1 MTCPSCRATIP
12 DRSRF
17 CPECGKG
24 VPVAPEAPTVFTPAP
39 GPESSAITGFGTS
52 ADDARTVL
60 PATPARPTQRSASS
74 PAGTPRTGS
83 DPRLLGRFAPGT
95 LLGGRYRIVGLL
107 GKGGMGEVYRAEDL
121 TLGQL
126 VAMKFLPEAMVRD
139 EEWLTRFRNEV
150 RAARQVSHPN
160 VCRVYDI
167 GEADGQTFLTMEFIQ
182 GEDLAS
188 LLRRIG
194 RLAPDKAAEMARG
207 LCAGLAAA
215 HDKGV
220 LHRDLKPANVMID
233 EQGRVRLADFGLAG
247 GEAPPEGGLAGTP
260 AYMAPELFER
270 QPATVQSDIYAL
282 GLVLYEMFTG
292 KPAFTGNTV
301 GDLARQHREATP
313 TRISQLVSEIDPLA
327 DRIIQRCL
335 AKDPA
340 ERPSSA
346 LQVAAALPGGDPL
359 AAALAAGETPSPEMV
374 AASGGL
380 GALKAAHAAAILAA
394 LVAGALLV
402 VWLSARTQ
410 AVHYLPPTKPPAV
423 LADQARTMVRGLGY
437 RDTVHDAAWGFTT
450 TDYMQ
455 HLQSDPSAGRWE
467 NLRPG
472 QPPGVVFWF
481 RQSPV
486 ALGSDSLLQSGRVT
500 FNIPS
505 QSQPGMVNVLVD
517 LKGRLQYLTANLP
530 RIRDTEEP
538 AGSIDWKVVLDAAGF
553 DESKLT
559 RAEPSWIPP
568 VYTDARAAWDG
579 VYPDRP
585 EVKIHIE
592 AAAAHGRPVYFQI
605 FEPWSPQT
613 LAPPTPPA
621 LSLPALLGIIAVVI
635 IFTGGVLLAKRN
647 LRLDRGDRAGAARVA
662 LTLGVLEIVAGLLT
676 GHHTWELFPTIL
688 LMLVL
693 SAKSALVAVGAYMVY
708 MALEPDVRRRWPQ
721 TLVSWSRAISGRLSD
736 PLVGRDLLVG
746 CALGVL
752 LQIVTQF
759 GHLAPLWLGQPPTLA
774 TPPGGFD
781 GTVPFDLSTVF
792 IQIVR
797 SVLVASVLVL
807 VYLMLFAMIQRRLI
821 TNVVYV
827 LLLALAAAGG
837 AGFGLPLVF
846 STLAV
851 GVILFTLARFGMLAL
866 IVSLTV
872 AGVLEQIPLTFNASS
887 MFAPSSYVLLAVIV
901 GVAVYGCRTSLAGQP
916 LLIGKFLD

>member
-1 MTCPSCRATIP
+1 M
-12 DRSRF
+12 
-17 CPECGKG
+17 
-24 VPVAPEAPTVFTPAP
+24 
-39 GPESSAITGFGTS
+39 TGFGT
-52 ADDARTVL
+52 ADEARTVL
-60 PATPARPTQRSASS
+60 PVTPARPIQRPS
-74 PAGTPRTGS
+74 PSHVGTPRTGS

-167 GEADGQTFLTMEFIQ
+167 GDADSHTFLTMEFIQ

-194 RLAPDKAAEMARG
+194 RLSPDKAAEMARG

-247 GEAPPEGGLAGTP
+247 GDAGAEGGLAGTP

-292 KPAFTGNTV
+292 RPAFVGNTV
-301 GDLARQHREATP
+301 GDLARQHRETTP
-313 TRISQLVSEIDPLA
+313 TRITQIVGEIDPLT

-335 AKDPA
+335 AKNPA
-340 ERPSSA
+340 ERPASA
-346 LQVAAALPGGDPL
+346 LLVAAALPGGDPL

-380 GALKAAHAAAILAA
+380 GALKPSYAAATLAA
-394 LVAGALLV
+394 LAAGALLV
-402 VWLSARTQ
+402 VWLSERTQ
-410 AVHYLPPTKPPAV
+410 AVHYLPKTKPPAV
-423 LADQARTMVRGLGY
+423 LADQTRTMVHDLGY
-437 RDTVHDAAWGFTT
+437 QDVVHDAAWGFTT

-455 HLQSDPSAGRWE
+455 HLQSDPSPQRWE
-467 NLRPG
+467 NLRNG
-472 QPPGVVFWF
+472 QPPGVVLWF
-481 RQSPV
+481 RQAPI

-538 AGSIDWKVVLDAAGF
+538 AGAIDWKVVLDAAGF
-553 DESKLT
+553 DQSTLAH
-559 RAEPSWIPP
+559 AEPSWIPP
-568 VYTDARAAWDG
+568 VYTDLRAAWDG

-613 LAPPTPPA
+613 LAPPKPPS
-621 LSLPALLGIIAVVI
+621 LSLAAVAGIALLAT
-635 IFTGGVLLAKRN
+635 IFTGGVLLARRN

-662 LTLGVLEIVAGLLT
+662 LALGVFEIIAGLLT
-676 GHHTWELFPTIL
+676 AHHTWELVPTAL
-688 LMLVL
+688 LMLTL
-693 SAKSALVAVGAYMVY
+693 SAKSALIALGAYMVY

-721 TLVSWSRAISGRLSD
+721 TLVSWSRLITGRLSD
-736 PLVGRDLLVG
+736 PLVGRDLLMG
-746 CALGVL
+746 TALGVL
-752 LQIVTQF
+752 MQLIGQF
-759 GHLAPLWLGQPPTLA
+759 GHLSPLWLGQPPTLA

-781 GTVPFDLSTVF
+781 GSVPFDLATVLL
-792 IQIVR
+792 QIVW
-797 SVLVASVLVL
+797 SVLFASVLVL
-807 VYLMLFAMIQRRLI
+807 VYVMLFALTRRRAV
-821 TNVVYV
+821 TNAVF
-827 LLLALAAAGG
+827 LLLQVVLAASGT
-837 AGFGLPLVF
+837 GFGIPVVF
-846 STLAV
+846 SVLAV
-851 GVILFTLARFGMLAL
+851 GVGLFTLARFGMLAL
-866 IVSLTV
+866 IVAITV
-872 AGVLEQIPLTFNASS
+872 TGVLEQIPLTLNTSS
-887 MFAPSSYVLLAVIV
+887 MFAPSSYVLLCVIV
-901 GVAVYGCRTSLAGQP
+901 AVAVYGCRASLAGQP
-916 LLIGKFLD
+916 LLGERFLD